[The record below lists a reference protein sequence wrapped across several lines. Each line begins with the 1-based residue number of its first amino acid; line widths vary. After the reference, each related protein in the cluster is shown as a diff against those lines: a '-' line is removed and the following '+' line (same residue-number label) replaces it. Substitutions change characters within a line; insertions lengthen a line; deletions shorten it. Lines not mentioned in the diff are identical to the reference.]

1 MFSVFLLL
9 NAVAII
15 SADMI
20 TEQFQKRVDPIDV
33 DEPNHFL
40 HTAHIRT
47 GLGKLIVFFLPL
59 SFYPK

>member
-1 MFSVFLLL
+1 MFSVILLL

-47 GLGKLIVFFLPL
+47 GLGKF
-59 SFYPK
+59 

>member
-1 MFSVFLLL
+1 MFSVILLL

-47 GLGKLIVFFLPL
+47 GLGKFYLSPLP
-59 SFYPK
+59 FYSYK